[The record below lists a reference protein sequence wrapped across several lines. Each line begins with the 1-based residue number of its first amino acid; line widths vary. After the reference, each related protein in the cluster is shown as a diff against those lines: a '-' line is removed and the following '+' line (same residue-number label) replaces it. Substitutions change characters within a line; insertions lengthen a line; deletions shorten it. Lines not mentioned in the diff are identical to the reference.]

1 MSTGLFMGI
10 RGSYTEES
18 RGLADKLLK
27 EINDVLAANGF
38 ATYVD
43 PDPPPNV
50 YTGHL
55 FGRSALD
62 HHSSRV
68 LRDIADRAATRSKNS
83 PNLALIRDNPYR
95 VVFVPPKLRRPCETK
110 YQERIA
116 GSVVT
121 IWMGSLDG
129 LLEELAQLAD
139 DLDIPVEDGQ
149 ISDRTAIAINDYQPF
164 RDGDSVELVE
174 DWRTAWLAL
183 YEGARLAKETSV
195 ALTLAG

>member
-10 RGSYTEES
+10 RSSYTENS
-18 RGLADKLLK
+18 RGLADALLTA
-27 EINDVLAANGF
+27 INNVLAVNGF
-38 ATYVD
+38 AVYVD

-50 YTGHL
+50 YTGHM

-68 LRDIADRAATRSKNS
+68 LIDIAYRATISKNS
-83 PNLALIRDNPYR
+83 ANLALVRDNPYR
-95 VVFVPPKLRRPCETK
+95 VVFVPAKLRMPYETE

-116 GSVVT
+116 GNMVA
-121 IWMGSLDG
+121 IWIGSLHG
-129 LLEELAQLAD
+129 LLEELGWLAD
-139 DLDIPVEDGQ
+139 DLGIPVIDGQ
-149 ISDRTAIAINDYQPF
+149 IADQTAAAINVYQPF
-164 RDGDSVELVE
+164 REGDSVELIE

-183 YEGARLAKETSV
+183 HEGARLAKETGV